1 MILQIKYPS
10 VAIQD
15 GSMLIRFLMLFEFI
29 SEHSIQLLALDKPIS
44 NELREKKIIENSKS
58 PVPHFGVI
66 SVTNILWRHL
76 QKMLGTIGLAF
87 CAT

>member
-15 GSMLIRFLMLFEFI
+15 GRMLIRFLMLFEFI

-44 NELREKKIIENSKS
+44 NELREKIN
-58 PVPHFGVI
+58 
-66 SVTNILWRHL
+66 
-76 QKMLGTIGLAF
+76 
-87 CAT
+87 